1 MCAFYFT
8 CSLKVSSYRRWLDLN
23 KKIPLE
29 EVKKSLKNRTLQDKK
44 RRQNP
49 LIKVPNAVEIRTHL
63 LTKLQMLEKMS
74 KEIDKKLVLKYG
86 SNFKTSKK

>member
-63 LTKLQMLEKMS
+63 LTKLQMLQKMS